1 MLRKIRLVHRYLGLF
16 FSPAILLF
24 ALSGALQTFNL
35 HQANTRTGYVPP
47 PWLVEL
53 AQIHKKQTTDLPKEK
68 TKPALP
74 AGSDSHDPVAARKAS
89 SPGKSTLPLKC
100 FVVLMSAGLVAT
112 TLLGIYM
119 AFSYGGNR
127 VLVSATLAG
136 GILLPVAMM
145 FFA

>member
-24 ALSGALQTFNL
+24 SLSGALQTFNL

-47 PWLVEL
+47 AWLVEL

-68 TKPALP
+68 TKPATSVP
-74 AGSDSHDPVAARKAS
+74 EPHDPAPARKAS

-100 FVVLMSAGLVAT
+100 FVVMMSAGLMAT

-119 AFSYGGNR
+119 SFSYGGNR
-127 VLVSATLAG
+127 VLVCATLAG
-136 GILLPVAMM
+136 GVLLPVAMM